1 MSDTS
6 STEPEAQDSGLS
18 ESDAPGQNP
27 TAAHDPADPSSQVDK
42 PSQAE
47 GDEGDA

>member
-6 STEPEAQDSGLS
+6 STEPAAHDSERS
-18 ESDAPGQNP
+18 ESDAPGQSP
-27 TAAHDPADPSSQVDK
+27 TAAHDPHDPSSQVDK